1 MTIQITCQCGKQLSA
16 PDKYAGRKATCKAC
30 GAILSI
36 PSTQSASVPAQP
48 VEQAK
53 LDEMLY
59 DASPSMFR
67 NHPIRFIFGLL
78 FLALT
83 GAIAFAV
90 PKRPGEHTLAF
101 VPPGA
106 IALIFII
113 WWLKCRNT
121 RLTITRRKVTLRR
134 GILSKALNEVRLV
147 DIRNIRIV
155 QGLLQ
160 RVLGVGA
167 VGISTSGQA
176 DIEIEVRGIPNP
188 GRVREIIDRYR
199 G

>member
-1 MTIQITCQCGKQLSA
+1 
-16 PDKYAGRKATCKAC
+16 
-30 GAILSI
+30 
-36 PSTQSASVPAQP
+36 

-53 LDEMLY
+53 LDETLY

-67 NHPIRFIFGLL
+67 KHPIRFIFGLL
-78 FLALT
+78 FLAPT

-90 PKRPGEHTLAF
+90 PKRPGEPTLAWF
-101 VPPGA
+101 VPTGA

-160 RVLGVGA
+160 RVFGVGA

-188 GRVREIIDRYR
+188 GRVREIIDRYH